1 MLSSRKLVALSRLG
15 RLHDEDIDH
24 RERSRGNFFTA
35 RSLHRHSIRRRDTAW
50 VSERLKSPLARLIPV
65 WESRNLFSNG
75 AAVQPVLVSAIESQ
89 GLLAAAES
97 ITFLGEVDQK
107 PFFAVGLPR
116 EKDTLAEELSRLG
129 DFKDLK
135 AMAPLLEH
143 EAGAL
148 LSHARAMVD
157 WHRSTRFCG
166 GCGHPT
172 EIADAGYR
180 RVCTNRECGR
190 QHFPRTDPAIIVLVI
205 RDGFCLMGRQRVWPE
220 GFYSTIA
227 GFVEPG
233 ESLEEA
239 VAREVAEETSI
250 RVKEV
255 LYHSSQP
262 WPFPGS
268 IMLGFMAAAGSTA
281 IALSDQELEDAR
293 WFTREEIV
301 RGLRSRDLRLPTIVS
316 IAYRLIEDWFDSEGD
331 VSLKG
336 LLDSIGKSHGVGKR

>member
-1 MLSSRKLVALSRLG
+1 MSRLESWS
-15 RLHDEDIDH
+15 DKAIDH

-35 RSLHRHSIRRRDTAW
+35 RSLHRHSIRRRDEAW

-75 AAVQPVLVSAIESQ
+75 AAVQPVFIRALESQ
-89 GLLAAAES
+89 GLLEAAES
-97 ITFLGEVDQK
+97 ITFLGEVDEK
-107 PFFAVGLPR
+107 PFFAIGLSQANGS
-116 EKDTLAEELSRLG
+116 LAEDLSKFG

-135 AMAPLLEH
+135 AMAPLLEP

-148 LSHARAMVD
+148 LSHARAMVH
-157 WHRSTRFCG
+157 WHRSTSFCG
-166 GCGHPT
+166 GCGHAT
-172 EIADAGYR
+172 KIVDAGYR
-180 RVCTNRECGR
+180 RVCNNAECGR
-190 QHFPRTDPAIIVLVI
+190 QHFPRTDPAIIVLVAC
-205 RDGFCLMGRQRVWPE
+205 DGGCLLGRQKIWPQ

-293 WFTREEIV
+293 WFTRDDIE
-301 RGLRSRDLRLPTIVS
+301 RDLRSGNLRLPTRVS
-316 IAYRLIEDWFDSEGD
+316 IAYRLIEDWFGSEGD
-331 VSLKG
+331 VSLMG
-336 LLDSIGKSHGVGKR
+336 LLDSIGKVRGSGRR